1 MVEQV
6 PRDGLATGPRERP
19 ERRRQVSAVRTLRAF
34 PQADRVVGLVKNNFR
49 DRGSTA
55 NDGVLL
61 YESGHAYQLNTAPT
75 TDPSGTMLS
84 W

>member
-1 MVEQV
+1 LMKDDF
-6 PRDGLATGPRERP
+6 RDG
-19 ERRRQVSAVRTLRAF
+19 
-34 PQADRVVGLVKNNFR
+34 
-49 DRGSTA
+49 GSTA
-55 NDGVLL
+55 NGGVLL